1 MIDPESRWIGDHR
14 SMITLTNA
22 DIAELL
28 ARRGDETDGPRQRA
42 YRRSAAAAF
51 VWPEEAAALH
61 AEGRPLTELTYVGD
75 RLAARIAGWIDDPPE
90 IPEPPASRRDF
101 ITLADVL
108 ATLDAH
114 PGARGRL
121 RGDLQM
127 HTVYSDGLATVEQ
140 MANIA
145 DAFGYEYIAITDHS
159 AGQRVPRGMDEEA
172 ITRQAAEIE
181 ATNESLRDQGS
192 KLRVLHAIEMNLYP
206 DGSGALDGD
215 ALRPFELVVGSFHSQ
230 LRADE
235 DQTERYIAALE
246 NPHVDIVGH
255 PRGRMYNRRGGLQAD
270 WDAVFGAAVELD
282 KAFEINANP
291 ARQDLQLEL
300 LEVARAKGVR
310 LSIGTDSHSIPELD
324 FVVFSLASAIKA
336 RIPRDRILNFS
347 TCEELLEWRRRRPE
361 R

>member
-1 MIDPESRWIGDHR
+1 MT
-14 SMITLTNA
+14 TLTNA
-22 DIAELL
+22 QIAELL

-42 YRRSAAAAF
+42 YRRSSAAAF
-51 VWPEEAAALH
+51 VWPEEAAAVH
-61 AEGRPLTELTYVGD
+61 AESRPLTELTYVGD
-75 RLAARIAGWIDDPPE
+75 RLAARIAGWIEDPPE
-90 IPEPPASRRDF
+90 LPEPPTSRRNF

-108 ATLDAH
+108 QTLGAH
-114 PGARGRL
+114 PKTREDL

-140 MANIA
+140 MANVA
-145 DAFGYEYIAITDHS
+145 DAFGYDYIAITDHS
-159 AGQRVPRGMDEEA
+159 RGQRVPRGMDEEA
-172 ITRQAAEIE
+172 ITRQAAEIN
-181 ATNESLRDQGS
+181 ATNDSLRAQGS

-215 ALRPFELVVGSFHSQ
+215 ALNPFELVVGSFHSQ

-235 DQTERYIAALE
+235 DQTERYIAALN
-246 NPHVDIVGH
+246 NPHVDIIGH

-270 WDAVFGAAVELD
+270 WHAVFDAAVELD

-300 LEVARAKGVR
+300 LDIARAKGVR

-336 RIPRDRILNFS
+336 GVSRDRILNFGS
-347 TCEELLEWRRRRPE
+347 CDELLEWRRRRS
-361 R
+361 